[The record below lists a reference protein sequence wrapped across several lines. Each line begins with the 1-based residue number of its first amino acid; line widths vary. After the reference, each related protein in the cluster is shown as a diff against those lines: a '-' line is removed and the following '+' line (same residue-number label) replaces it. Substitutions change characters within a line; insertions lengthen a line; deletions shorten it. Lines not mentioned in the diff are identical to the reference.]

1 MFHSNQQSPKM
12 EVAMS
17 FCSSLKI
24 LLYAKEKWQE
34 RDLWQ
39 HQQVNSSNGT
49 IKGGG
54 NLSEVNHT
62 LLNIKSKGVESLSS
76 H

>member
-1 MFHSNQQSPKM
+1 
-12 EVAMS
+12 MS
-17 FCSSLKI
+17 FCSTLKVR
-24 LLYAKEKWQE
+24 LYAKEKWQE

-39 HQQVNSSNGT
+39 HQQGKSSNSI

-54 NLSEVNHT
+54 NLSEVNHMQMT
-62 LLNIKSKGVESLSS
+62 MKSKGAESLSS